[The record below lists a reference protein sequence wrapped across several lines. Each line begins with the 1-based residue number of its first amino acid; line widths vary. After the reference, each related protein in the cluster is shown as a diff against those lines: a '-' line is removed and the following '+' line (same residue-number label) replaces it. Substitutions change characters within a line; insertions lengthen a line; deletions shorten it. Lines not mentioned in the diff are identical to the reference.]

1 VLVLEV
7 LVAVPMLEIVAV
19 TVPVLGVVVVTVA
32 ATGLPVV
39 VELVMLIVAVV
50 VEVVPWPLKTDV
62 VVVVVEPPVE
72 AGFVVTLVTDVVLL
86 INSNIVVFVPLT
98 LNRFDL
104 PWNVWPDTA
113 CKVVG
118 TSVCVAYQA
127 DLLANGL
134 AFLSPVTFKRVVGVV
149 VVSV

>member
-7 LVAVPMLEIVAV
+7 LVTVPMLEIVAV

-72 AGFVVTLVTDVVLL
+72 AGFVVTLVTDVALL

-104 PWNVWPDTA
+104 P
-113 CKVVG
+113 
-118 TSVCVAYQA
+118 
-127 DLLANGL
+127 
-134 AFLSPVTFKRVVGVV
+134 
-149 VVSV
+149 

>member
-1 VLVLEV
+1 MLVLEV
-7 LVAVPMLEIVAV
+7 LVAEPMLEIVAV
-19 TVPVLGVVVVTVA
+19 PVPVLGVVVVTVA

-72 AGFVVTLVTDVVLL
+72 AGFVVTLVTDVALL

-104 PWNVWPDTA
+104 P
-113 CKVVG
+113 
-118 TSVCVAYQA
+118 
-127 DLLANGL
+127 
-134 AFLSPVTFKRVVGVV
+134 
-149 VVSV
+149 

>member
-1 VLVLEV
+1 MLVLEV
-7 LVAVPMLEIVAV
+7 LVTVPMLEIVAV

-62 VVVVVEPPVE
+62 VVVVVVEPPVE
-72 AGFVVTLVTDVVLL
+72 AGFVVTLVTDVALL

-104 PWNVWPDTA
+104 P
-113 CKVVG
+113 
-118 TSVCVAYQA
+118 
-127 DLLANGL
+127 
-134 AFLSPVTFKRVVGVV
+134 
-149 VVSV
+149 

>member
-1 VLVLEV
+1 MLVLEV

-62 VVVVVEPPVE
+62 VVVVVVEPPVE
-72 AGFVVTLVTDVVLL
+72 AGFVVTLVTDVALL

-98 LNRFDL
+98 LNRLDL
-104 PWNVWPDTA
+104 P
-113 CKVVG
+113 
-118 TSVCVAYQA
+118 
-127 DLLANGL
+127 
-134 AFLSPVTFKRVVGVV
+134 
-149 VVSV
+149 